1 MRVAVGS
8 DHAGFLLKQAVVGY
22 LGQRGH
28 EVVDLG
34 TDSTEVVDYPA
45 FCAAVARE
53 VVGGGAQAGVVLGG
67 SGQGEQMA
75 ANKVHGARAA
85 LCPDE
90 FTARLARQHN
100 DANICAL
107 GARIV
112 AEPLALAILAVF
124 LDTPFDGGRHDVRL
138 RQIAD
143 IEIEECRRRHGSG
156 SASKTAR

>member
-8 DHAGFLLKQAVVGY
+8 GYAGCLLKQAVVRF
-22 LGQRGH
+22 LAEQGH

-53 VVGGGAQAGVVLGG
+53 GGSGGARAGVVVGG

-85 LCPDE
+85 PCPDE
-90 FTARLARQHN
+90 FTARLAPQPN
-100 DANICAL
+100 EATSS
-107 GARIV
+107 
-112 AEPLALAILAVF
+112 ALAA
-124 LDTPFDGGRHDVRL
+124 
-138 RQIAD
+138 
-143 IEIEECRRRHGSG
+143 
-156 SASKTAR
+156 